1 MDVSKRDREVGG
13 EECGVSGTS
22 RFASLVA
29 FTLPLPLEFRFASE
43 DPEFTS
49 ERLWLPV
56 ARLSLTLEDPFSDFP
71 LFLVG
76 FSLRSTGAGWAILF
90 GRPKKN
96 SSRPSVLEKRTPS
109 PSPPRRHRP
118 HPHPRLN
125 YKNIPHL
132 AVFNRS
138 KGSTFLSGS
147 FDRSSSCWFRDLI
160 PSGVFGLTLES
171 LMIFDAVIQYTYF
184 PGGTYL
190 FRVLSARLSV
200 CFSSR

>member
-1 MDVSKRDREVGG
+1 MWSFWNLSLRIPRGFHSPAPVGVPIRLRRSRVHERATMASRCAALSHSRRSVFGFSFVLGRVFTTINGSGLGHLVRSAKREQFQALRPG
-13 EECGVSGTS
+13 EKN
-22 RFASLVA
+22 
-29 FTLPLPLEFRFASE
+29 PLPLS
-43 DPEFTS
+43 PT
-49 ERLWLPV
+49 
-56 ARLSLTLEDPFSDFP
+56 
-71 LFLVG
+71 
-76 FSLRSTGAGWAILF
+76 
-90 GRPKKN
+90 
-96 SSRPSVLEKRTPS
+96 TPS
-109 PSPPRRHRP
+109 ASST
-118 HPHPRLN
+118 PRLN

-138 KGSTFLSGS
+138 KSSTFLSGS

-200 CFSSR
+200 CFSSH